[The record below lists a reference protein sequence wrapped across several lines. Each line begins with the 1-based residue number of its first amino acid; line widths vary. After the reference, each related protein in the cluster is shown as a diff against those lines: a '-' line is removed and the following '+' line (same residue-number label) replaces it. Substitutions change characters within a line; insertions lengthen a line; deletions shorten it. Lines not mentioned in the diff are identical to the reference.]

1 MKSWLQRFKTGGLIM
16 GYMRGSVWRNVDWWT
31 IGLYLIL
38 VICGWFS
45 VCGASYD
52 YGEPNFLDITTRAGK
67 QLMWIGCSLGI
78 GFVIL
83 MLEDRV
89 YDTYA
94 YLLYGIMI
102 LLLFG
107 TIFNPHEIKGSRS
120 WIVLGR

>member
-1 MKSWLQRFKTGGLIM
+1 ME
-16 GYMRGSVWRNVDWWT
+16 NVDWWT

-38 VICGWFS
+38 VSCGWFS

-83 MLEDRV
+83 MLEDRI

-102 LLLFG
+102 YYC
-107 TIFNPHEIKGSRS
+107 SVRS
-120 WIVLGR
+120 SIRMKSKVHVHGLY